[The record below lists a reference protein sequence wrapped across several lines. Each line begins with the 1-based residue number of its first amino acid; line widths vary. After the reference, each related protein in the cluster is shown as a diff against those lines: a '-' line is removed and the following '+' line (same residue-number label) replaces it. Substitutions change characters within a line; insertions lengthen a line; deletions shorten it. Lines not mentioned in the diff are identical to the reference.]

1 MGKSLK
7 GKELG
12 RGLYQR
18 SDGLYVA
25 RIYTKGSPKPIYLYD
40 SNLAK
45 LKKKRDHEKARYI
58 MGLNAGAQKY
68 TTAEWFDEWMKLY
81 NIGRLKNTTIN
92 GYVDGFERIT
102 DYIGSVRL
110 ESLTPAHIRN
120 MVERLQADGY
130 AETSVEH
137 SLTIVNLLLN
147 SAVDSRMIPMNPCKG
162 ILIAKS
168 EEAVVDPL
176 QEDEEKV
183 LTKEEIETFLNAAKN
198 TRYYEVFYIIL
209 NTGMRIGEL
218 AALQWE
224 DIDFHSHR
232 IRVYKTLNKTTI
244 FYDNKK
250 NRVENPYNTKQITT
264 PKKKGKLPLDSN
276 VKKS

>member
-58 MGLNAGAQKY
+58 MGLNAGARKY

-102 DYIGSVRL
+102 DYTGKS
-110 ESLTPAHIRN
+110 H
-120 MVERLQADGY
+120 
-130 AETSVEH
+130 
-137 SLTIVNLLLN
+137 
-147 SAVDSRMIPMNPCKG
+147 PC
-162 ILIAKS
+162 
-168 EEAVVDPL
+168 
-176 QEDEEKV
+176 
-183 LTKEEIETFLNAAKN
+183 
-198 TRYYEVFYIIL
+198 
-209 NTGMRIGEL
+209 
-218 AALQWE
+218 
-224 DIDFHSHR
+224 
-232 IRVYKTLNKTTI
+232 
-244 FYDNKK
+244 
-250 NRVENPYNTKQITT
+250 PY
-264 PKKKGKLPLDSN
+264 S
-276 VKKS
+276 